1 MELAPIAIFAFDRPN
16 HLQNMVD
23 SLLYNDESKESV
35 VYFFVDG
42 PTDKT
47 NLKEHELVTKIAEQR
62 FPFKK
67 QHTIIRKE
75 NVSCKFNI
83 INGISEVLEDN
94 AKIIVLEDDLIL
106 GKHFLN
112 YMNSSLDRYKDIE
125 KIWHVN
131 GYAHPQLLK
140 KSKKASLSTLCQPWG
155 WGTWDDRWNLFTENK
170 YYEKNIISTLSD
182 TERKKYNFYNLA
194 SYWESALKLD
204 QVNKNSIWDAYW
216 YQTVFLNKG
225 LTVFPQVSHVQ
236 NSGFDGSGLH
246 CGINNDFDTKLN
258 AKQTEIFP
266 NEIKESKIYKLNTYI
281 FYQRYYMKRYFEYHK
296 EKIESFSN
304 FKTWLLKKIKKTLI
318 NKN

>member
-94 AKIIVLEDDLIL
+94 TKIIVLEDDLIL

-131 GYAHPQLLK
+131 GYAHP
-140 KSKKASLSTLCQPWG
+140 
-155 WGTWDDRWNLFTENK
+155 
-170 YYEKNIISTLSD
+170 
-182 TERKKYNFYNLA
+182 
-194 SYWESALKLD
+194 
-204 QVNKNSIWDAYW
+204 
-216 YQTVFLNKG
+216 
-225 LTVFPQVSHVQ
+225 
-236 NSGFDGSGLH
+236 
-246 CGINNDFDTKLN
+246 
-258 AKQTEIFP
+258 
-266 NEIKESKIYKLNTYI
+266 
-281 FYQRYYMKRYFEYHK
+281 
-296 EKIESFSN
+296 
-304 FKTWLLKKIKKTLI
+304 
-318 NKN
+318 